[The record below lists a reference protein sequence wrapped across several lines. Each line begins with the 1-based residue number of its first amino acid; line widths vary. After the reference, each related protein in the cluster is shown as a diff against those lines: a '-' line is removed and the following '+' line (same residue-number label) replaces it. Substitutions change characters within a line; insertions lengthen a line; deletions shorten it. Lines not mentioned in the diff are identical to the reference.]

1 MPPNSS
7 HAEDKFWILASM
19 KNISSNV
26 EKTRS
31 FLEQDQKLFLSFTD
45 SCSIFP
51 LLLSI
56 SSSLDMFVD
65 LQVVRSVRF
74 QFAYLQMHGLI
85 SMASAQFSVVKA
97 TSLNFINPH
106 MFEAQPG
113 SLCDPAFWVFVP
125 TQLILQPCHSSIQ
138 SFLPDGHFHI
148 KQKEGEH
155 MDGKIES
162 CQRAG
167 CRERPWDFA
176 CSWGRK
182 K

>member
-1 MPPNSS
+1 
-7 HAEDKFWILASM
+7 M

-113 SLCDPAFWVFVP
+113 SLCDPAF
-125 TQLILQPCHSSIQ
+125 
-138 SFLPDGHFHI
+138 
-148 KQKEGEH
+148 
-155 MDGKIES
+155 
-162 CQRAG
+162 
-167 CRERPWDFA
+167 
-176 CSWGRK
+176 
-182 K
+182 